1 MTFQELSVPFST
13 FSKVFFF
20 FFLNEAEEEAESLGG
35 WLTL

>member
-13 FSKVFFF
+13 FSKVFFSF
-20 FFLNEAEEEAESLGG
+20 FFLNEAESLGG

>member
-13 FSKVFFF
+13 FSKVFF